1 MGNLCSSSSQEIEY
15 LESKLDDQ
23 TEKIE
28 QLLFKV
34 KLLERE
40 NKYLKTKHTNFTN
53 QEYYHQYYD

>member
-15 LESKLDDQ
+15 LETKLDDQ

-28 QLLFKV
+28 QILFKV

-40 NKYLKTKHTNFTN
+40 NKYLKSKHTQYNN
-53 QEYYHQYYD
+53 HEYHRNYYD

>member
-1 MGNLCSSSSQEIEY
+1 MGNLCSTSSQEIEY

-40 NKYLKTKHTNFTN
+40 NKYLKSKQLTNN
-53 QEYYHQYYD
+53 EYYRNYYD